1 MFNERPIVQNQIGL
15 IAFLAGGLS
24 REYFLEGI
32 FGCLQG
38 DHEDE
43 TGDKCYVWLSQNI
56 RVGTNQ

>member
-43 TGDKCYVWLSQNI
+43 SIGSGR
-56 RVGTNQ
+56 RVGCFR